1 MKGKDPSRFF
11 IQRSKGLGENT
22 AEFMWLTT
30 MDPKT
35 RRLIRVTSEDAE
47 KMLEY
52 FELYLGNNVAARKS
66 YIEENGHL
74 YTDDLDLD

>member
-1 MKGKDPSRFF
+1 
-11 IQRSKGLGENT
+11 
-22 AEFMWLTT
+22 
-30 MDPKT
+30 
-35 RRLIRVTSEDAE
+35 
-47 KMLEY
+47 MLEY